1 MVGSYGEEAE
11 HDFLEAAAA
20 GRLAEFIATDE
31 KHGNAALYSLVSGVI
46 YQHLT
51 RPLELRRGHFRCA
64 VDAGRLE
71 PECLDG
77 HQDEVE
83 AARAYVLAH
92 AHERF
97 ENLGGWLASRLTYIS
112 VDAHRRRRAE
122 VGALQRPRLPK
133 WLIERIGP
141 DEWLHELAVKILNWV
156 GASTTAGYEVWPLAA
171 WAEQR
176 ATSTGR
182 PEVSEA
188 RIQVEIDRILTAMRT
203 RPAWYANYVERP
215 LGRKQAPLIP
225 AQRTSPDEAR
235 EFDYVRYDE
244 PDDAEEA
251 LLRELASTA
260 ITTIAELIGQGRPVR
275 EAASEVL
282 RVVFGA
288 DDRAARLVLEPE
300 VLDRVVDT
308 VLRIM
313 AAPVSVRP

>member
-1 MVGSYGEEAE
+1 M
-11 HDFLEAAAA
+11 
-20 GRLAEFIATDE
+20 
-31 KHGNAALYSLVSGVI
+31 
-46 YQHLT
+46 
-51 RPLELRRGHFRCA
+51 
-64 VDAGRLE
+64 
-71 PECLDG
+71 
-77 HQDEVE
+77 
-83 AARAYVLAH
+83 LAH